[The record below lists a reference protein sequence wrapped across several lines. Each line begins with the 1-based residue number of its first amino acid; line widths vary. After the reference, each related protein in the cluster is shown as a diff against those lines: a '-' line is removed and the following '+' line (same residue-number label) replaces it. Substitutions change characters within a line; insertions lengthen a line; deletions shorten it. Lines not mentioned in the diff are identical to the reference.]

1 MGTIKSKDASGSP
14 CNNANDFD
22 KVNYLTD
29 KMIKDPHYLYIM
41 RYPDFHHIIDPINQ
55 HTISITDLQQV
66 VTNLITADKETR
78 TWVETLAKM
87 QQVCTYKHD
96 GFWSPM
102 ETRRDRSVLEQMWNE
117 GEAPWKTWRND

>member
-22 KVNYLTD
+22 KINYLTD
-29 KMIKDPHYLYIM
+29 QMIKDPHYLYIM

-78 TWVETLAKM
+78 TWVETLAKIHGIPKIPW
-87 QQVCTYKHD
+87 V
-96 GFWSPM
+96 P
-102 ETRRDRSVLEQMWNE
+102 SVLTLGIDPYTCHMTVVENE
-117 GEAPWKTWRND
+117 KEPDRQ

>member
-29 KMIKDPHYLYIM
+29 QMIKDPHYLYIM

-55 HTISITDLQQV
+55 HTIAITDLQQV
-66 VTNLITADKETR
+66 VTNLITAGKEIH
-78 TWVETLAKM
+78 TWMDALAAIHGITIPWVPSAITMGVDPYTCHMTVVENEKE
-87 QQVCTYKHD
+87 
-96 GFWSPM
+96 P
-102 ETRRDRSVLEQMWNE
+102 DRQ
-117 GEAPWKTWRND
+117 

>member
-41 RYPDFHHIIDPINQ
+41 RYPDFHHKKPANLLPQIAIQSSEVRRKPPS
-55 HTISITDLQQV
+55 TIYTILPSGMF
-66 VTNLITADKETR
+66 LIA
-78 TWVETLAKM
+78 
-87 QQVCTYKHD
+87 
-96 GFWSPM
+96 
-102 ETRRDRSVLEQMWNE
+102 
-117 GEAPWKTWRND
+117 